1 MQAQCFGGAP
11 PESVAPAVT
20 PTDVLSALRRVGL
33 PRLET
38 RMQPGDRT
46 LANLDTIFWTDP
58 VPVDLT
64 LTILGQPVRVAAAPA
79 SYRWVYGDGA
89 VAVTSSPGDPYPQR
103 TVVHRYSD
111 AHVTVHPHVEVTY
124 SARFQVNGG
133 PWQDVPGT
141 VTTVGPETN
150 LRVVEGAALLSG
162 AHE

>member
-1 MQAQCFGGAP
+1 
-11 PESVAPAVT
+11 VAPAVT
-20 PTDVLSALRRVGL
+20 PTDVLSALRRVAL
-33 PRLET
+33 PGLET

-64 LTILGQPVRVAAAPA
+64 LMILGQPVRVAAAPA

-89 VAVTSSPGDPYPQR
+89 VSVTSSPGDPYPQR

-141 VTTVGPETN
+141 VTTVGPATD